1 MSGNYLPRNTLVESL
16 GHAMLK
22 LSGWKIEGQ
31 LPALDKFVVI
41 GAHHTSNWDFVAFL
55 AAKFVLRLNARWFGK
70 HTLFNGPLG
79 GLMRRWG
86 GIPIQRHLKLNTVDQ
101 AIQAFR
107 EHREFML
114 IIAPEGTRK
123 KVDRWRM
130 GFYHIA
136 RGAGVPVVPAALDYE
151 NRRIVIGEPFWPTGN
166 EDADLCSLIGFYR
179 PFIPKSRT
187 THSSAIE
194 GGHAGTTRSAV
205 IVRRYLPNQKP
216 ERTASMNL
224 FRTTALVLAL
234 TTGLSSMPALAD
246 AVQENASGDPMYTVE
261 APPAYAMIG
270 DLLIARPFLIAATAV
285 GAVAFVV
292 SLPFT
297 AASGSVGKA
306 GQALVVD
313 PGKEAFVRCLG
324 CTTSGYNHDES

>member
-41 GAHHTSNWDFVAFL
+41 GAHHTSNWGFVAFL

-151 NRRIVIGEPFWPTGN
+151 NRRIVIGELFWPTGN
-166 EDADLCSLIGFYR
+166 EDADLCSLIGFCR
-179 PFIPKSRT
+179 PFIPK
-187 THSSAIE
+187 
-194 GGHAGTTRSAV
+194 
-205 IVRRYLPNQKP
+205 KP
-216 ERTASMNL
+216 HYAFL
-224 FRTTALVLAL
+224 
-234 TTGLSSMPALAD
+234 
-246 AVQENASGDPMYTVE
+246 GD
-261 APPAYAMIG
+261 
-270 DLLIARPFLIAATAV
+270 
-285 GAVAFVV
+285 
-292 SLPFT
+292 
-297 AASGSVGKA
+297 
-306 GQALVVD
+306 
-313 PGKEAFVRCLG
+313 
-324 CTTSGYNHDES
+324 

>member
-130 GFYHIA
+130 GFNHIA

-151 NRRIVIGEPFWPTGN
+151 NRRIVIGGPFWPTGN

-179 PFIPKSRT
+179 PFIPK
-187 THSSAIE
+187 
-194 GGHAGTTRSAV
+194 
-205 IVRRYLPNQKP
+205 KP
-216 ERTASMNL
+216 HYAFL
-224 FRTTALVLAL
+224 
-234 TTGLSSMPALAD
+234 
-246 AVQENASGDPMYTVE
+246 GD
-261 APPAYAMIG
+261 
-270 DLLIARPFLIAATAV
+270 
-285 GAVAFVV
+285 
-292 SLPFT
+292 
-297 AASGSVGKA
+297 
-306 GQALVVD
+306 
-313 PGKEAFVRCLG
+313 
-324 CTTSGYNHDES
+324 